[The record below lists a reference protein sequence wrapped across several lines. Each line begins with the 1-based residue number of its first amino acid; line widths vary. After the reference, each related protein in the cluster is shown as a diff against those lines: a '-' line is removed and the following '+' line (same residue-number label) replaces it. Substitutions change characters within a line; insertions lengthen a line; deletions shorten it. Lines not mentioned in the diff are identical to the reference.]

1 MRYNP
6 ATPTPS
12 AETLLMNQER
22 RQADGGASESFQGVD
37 AASQSD
43 PFCSNAVAGRQSGTH
58 RRAWEGSQI
67 RVQLADFLPVIL
79 QAAVD
84 RSRWL
89 EDFAN
94 EPILISRDFHEVL
107 SNYIALR
114 DERRRAG

>member
-12 AETLLMNQER
+12 AETLYMNQDCR
-22 RQADGGASESFQGVD
+22 HADGGASESSQVVD
-37 AASQSD
+37 GASQAD
-43 PFCSNAVAGRQSGTH
+43 PLLGDASLGRQPGTH
-58 RRAWEGSQI
+58 RRAWEGSQV

-107 SNYIALR
+107 SNFNALR
-114 DERRRAG
+114 GERRRAG